1 MILEKVFMKRII
13 SSMLMC
19 VVLFFCVVCG
29 IGCDNAK
36 EIPYNA
42 TIIAYRDDVNED
54 FLYKKENMIDYAYIN
69 RDYKPG
75 DPLSEKYI
83 TTDSNLPPYRL
94 IQVNEQMFSKEL
106 LKNAPNIDFET
117 KMVFIA
123 IFTVF
128 GSYSYGLK
136 NVQLN
141 NDIIEITLKVRCYGS
156 TTDPVLVCT
165 VILLDRLD
173 FKDSKLCFSE

>member
-1 MILEKVFMKRII
+1 MKRMI
-13 SSMLMC
+13 SSVLIC
-19 VVLFFCVVCG
+19 VVLFCCAVCG
-29 IGCDNAK
+29 IGCDNVA

-54 FLYKKENMIDYAYIN
+54 FLYKKENMIDYVYIN

-75 DPLSEKYI
+75 DPLSEKYVTI
-83 TTDSNLPPYRL
+83 DSNLPPYRL
-94 IQVNEQMFSKEL
+94 IHVNEQMFSEEL

-165 VILLDRLD
+165 VILLDRLN